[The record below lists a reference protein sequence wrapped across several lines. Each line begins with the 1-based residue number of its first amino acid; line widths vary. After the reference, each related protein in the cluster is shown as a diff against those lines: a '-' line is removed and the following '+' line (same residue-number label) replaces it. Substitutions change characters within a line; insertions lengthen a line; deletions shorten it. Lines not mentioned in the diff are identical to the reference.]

1 MRGVIK
7 DEDYV
12 KTKVHETELPD
23 SMKEDLI
30 GEIKE
35 ADKKY
40 DLKEDELDKII
51 EESTRRYQQNKVQE
65 GEPVGIVTAQS
76 IGEPG
81 TQMTLNT
88 FHFAGVAEIDVT
100 LGLPRIIEIVD
111 ARKSIKTPTMT
122 IYLKEEYSKDRED
135 VLEVTKDIESTNIE
149 DLAKSTTFDR
159 LETRYEVELDEYEM
173 EEKDLVPED
182 VVKKLKSKIKNA
194 EIWDEDYN
202 IYMEPDD
209 KSQLENL
216 RRLIKRA
223 NKKRIRGIS
232 GINRTLVRK
241 EGDEYIIQTEGSNLK
256 QVLKIPEVD
265 NSRTITN
272 DLWEIQKVLG
282 IEAVRNTIISEIV
295 DTMEDQGL
303 EVDMRHIMLVA
314 DLMTHKGEL
323 KQIGRHGIAGE
334 KQSVLARASF
344 EETTKN
350 LLKAAKKGEVDELNG
365 VVENV
370 LVGQPIPVGTGTV
383 DLKMK
388 GQGGE

>member
-1 MRGVIK
+1 M
-7 DEDYV
+7 DED
-12 KTKVHETELPD
+12 KIKSQIQNTNLPE
-23 SMKEDLI
+23 SMQEDLFN
-30 GEIKE
+30 EVKE
-35 ADKKY
+35 AEKKY
-40 DLKEDELDKII
+40 GLEKNELDKII
-51 EESTRRYQQNKVQE
+51 EKASNRFKENRVAI

-111 ARKSIKTPTMT
+111 ARKTIKTPTMQ
-122 IYLKEEYSKDRED
+122 IYLNEDYAKDKEK
-135 VLEVTKDIESTNIE
+135 VLEVTKDVEATKIE
-149 DLAKSTTFDR
+149 DLAESTTFDR
-159 LETRYEVELDEYEM
+159 LETKYEVELDDYEL
-173 EEKDLVPED
+173 EKKDLEPKD
-182 VVKKLKSKIKNA
+182 VVDKLKSKIKNA
-194 EIWDEDYN
+194 EIWEEGTTVL
-202 IYMEPDD
+202 MEPND
-209 KSQLENL
+209 KSSLENL
-216 RRLIKRA
+216 RRLVKRA
-223 NKKRIRGIS
+223 KKKRIRGLS
-232 GINRTLVRK
+232 GIERTLVRK
-241 EGDEYIIQTEGSNLK
+241 EGNEYVIRTEGSNLK

-282 IEAVRNTIISEIV
+282 IEAVRNTIMSEIV
-295 DTMEDQGL
+295 ETMEDQGL

-370 LVGQPIPVGTGTV
+370 LVGQPVPVGTGTV

-388 GQGGE
+388 RQGGE

>member
-1 MRGVIK
+1 M

>member
-1 MRGVIK
+1 M

-12 KTKVHETELPD
+12 KSKVHETELPD

-40 DLKEDELDKII
+40 DLKDDELDKII
-51 EESTRRYQQNKVQE
+51 EESTRRYQQNKVEE

-122 IYLKEEYSKDRED
+122 IYLKEDYSKNRED

-159 LETRYEVELDEYEM
+159 LETRYEVELDQYEM
-173 EEKDLVPED
+173 EEKSLVPED

-282 IEAVRNTIISEIV
+282 IEAVRNTIINEIV

-303 EVDMRHIMLVA
+303 EVDMRHIMLVS

>member
-1 MRGVIK
+1 M

-12 KTKVHETELPD
+12 KSKVHETELPD

-40 DLKEDELDKII
+40 DLEEDELDKII

-122 IYLKEEYSKDRED
+122 IYLKEDYSKDRED

>member
-1 MRGVIK
+1 M

-194 EIWDEDYN
+194 EIWDEDFN

-303 EVDMRHIMLVA
+303 EVDMRHIMLVS

>member
-1 MRGVIK
+1 M

-51 EESTRRYQQNKVQE
+51 EESTRRYRQNKVQE

-303 EVDMRHIMLVA
+303 EVDMRHIMLVS